1 MRTIVGLAIHRSQV
15 RRERPGS
22 LRLSS
27 AAPMQTVVF
36 EIGLQ
41 PVVYQKQS
49 RPIPA
54 GELPL

>member
-1 MRTIVGLAIHRSQV
+1 
-15 RRERPGS
+15 
-22 LRLSS
+22 
-27 AAPMQTVVF
+27 MQTVVF